1 MNLLTN
7 PPEGRLRLKSAIVL
21 VYKWVRV
28 KHACVD
34 LTRVFPTCGI
44 GDERFYY
51 GTTTLEIASSKMT
64 KHEKTCSDNQ
74 SNIYCISYI
83 YIYSFLKNWFYYS
96 KTGSDLVI
104 DYLSFIYVLVSMY
117 ICYTNNKCLT
127 TKIIVLFVYHL
138 FWCGLWA
145 WPCHGMKVT
154 RGMAE

>member
-1 MNLLTN
+1 MTN

-74 SNIYCISYI
+74 STYIVSPISI
-83 YIYSFLKNWFYYS
+83 YIVFKR
-96 KTGSDLVI
+96 I
-104 DYLSFIYVLVSMY
+104 DFIIQKEV
-117 ICYTNNKCLT
+117 
-127 TKIIVLFVYHL
+127 
-138 FWCGLWA
+138 
-145 WPCHGMKVT
+145 VT
-154 RGMAE
+154 